1 MKIFYKKISW
11 GCDIA
16 LLIVLGIGV
25 LLAFLTFKHS
35 EEAAAWRKHSFIL
48 LEKANN
54 LLSGLENAETGR
66 RGYLLTRD
74 PIYLEPALKL
84 TSTIKNQLDELTQ
97 MSAGNPLQISHLKA
111 LTPLVETNLA
121 LLNQAIEHYANQS
134 YEGKIGVFPGGEGK
148 RLMDALRDEISQ
160 FIKIEKDLLEKRDA
174 QFQESMQRL
183 FIALAV
189 ISGLALLIAILMG
202 YLMYRVSQRK
212 LDALAYQGAQ
222 RHLEIQREANKQ
234 LEQSNAALQA
244 QKEKLA
250 VTLNS
255 IGEAVLTTDAEGR
268 LINLNPLAE
277 LYTGWP
283 LQEAM
288 GRPVEEV
295 FNVIN
300 QETRQ
305 PAPIPVIETLKQGTV
320 KKGLTNATVLVAR
333 DGKEY
338 AVAESC
344 APIHDPGGQVSGA
357 VLVFRDVTEEYAAQQ
372 ALNNSAARIQT
383 LLNTVVD
390 GILTVHER
398 NGTVETVNPAVE
410 RIFGYSAS
418 EIIGQNFSMLI
429 PELKYNHGK
438 GSLGFFSATDEERT
452 ADTGREVVGRRK
464 GGSIFP
470 IDMAVSEMWLG
481 GQHYFTCILRDIT
494 VRKRIEAEQ
503 ALLEQRLRDQQ
514 LNTRSLIESN
524 VDALATIDPFGIIS
538 DVNQQMELL
547 TGCSRDELIGTSFK
561 NYFTDPN
568 LAETAINRV
577 LSEKKLTDYELTAR
591 ARNGGEKVVSYNAAT
606 FYDRNGKLLGVFA
619 AARDVTERNRFQQK
633 LHEKNVE
640 LEAAKTAAE
649 KANLAKSDFLSRMS
663 HELRTPLNAIL
674 GFAQLLEAGSPPPTD
689 IEIIRLQEILKAG
702 WYLLDLINEIL
713 DLAVIESGKVSLSQ
727 EPLAMM
733 EVMHECQ
740 TMIEPDA
747 QNRGIQL
754 TFHEFDCSLF
764 AIADRTRVKQV
775 LINLLS
781 NAIKYNREHGKV
793 EVNCSLV
800 SPERIRISIKDT
812 GEGIPPEMLEQLFQ
826 PFNRLGQENG
836 TEEGTGIGLVVT
848 KQLIELMGGSI
859 GVEST
864 VGVGSE
870 FWIELIRDVSAQ
882 SAHEK
887 IGILALAPP
896 YPTDASSRTLLY
908 VEDNPAN
915 LMLVEHLISD
925 HPNIRLLR
933 AENGKLGIEL
943 ARAHQPDMILM
954 DINLPGI
961 SGMEALKILREDPT
975 TAHIPVAALSANAM
989 FRDIEKGIKAGF
1001 FRYLTKPIKLEEL
1014 MSTLDEALKFAEAG
1028 SVNSNKTGNI

>member
-1 MKIFYKKISW
+1 MKTFYKKISW
-11 GCDIA
+11 CCDIT

-25 LLAFLTFKHS
+25 LAFLPFKHS

-48 LEKANN
+48 LEKANS
-54 LLSGLENAETGR
+54 LLYGLEKVETGR
-66 RGYLLTRD
+66 RGYLLTGD
-74 PIYLEPALKL
+74 LSYLEPSLKIR
-84 TSTIKNQLDELTQ
+84 STIKEQLDELYRL
-97 MSAGNPLQISHLKA
+97 SADNPVQRYHLNR
-111 LTPLVETNLA
+111 LMPLVEANLA
-121 LLNQAIEHYANQS
+121 LLNQSIELFNKQS
-134 YEGKIGVFPGGEGK
+134 SRGTIKVFQGVEGKK
-148 RLMDALRDEISQ
+148 LMDSIRDEMSR
-160 FIKIEKDLLEKRDA
+160 FIKIESGLLAQRDA
-174 QFQESMQRL
+174 RFQTSMQRL
-183 FIALAV
+183 FITLAV
-189 ISGLALLIAILMG
+189 ISGLGLLIAILMG
-202 YLMYRVSQRK
+202 YLMYRVSQRQ
-212 LDALAYQGAQ
+212 LDASAHKEAQ

-234 LEQSNAALQA
+234 LEQSNAALQEK
-244 QKEKLA
+244 KEKLA

-255 IGEAVLTTDAEGR
+255 IGDAVLTTDAEGR
-268 LINLNPLAE
+268 LTNLNPLAE

-288 GRPVEEV
+288 GRPVADV
-295 FNVIN
+295 FKIIN

-305 PAPIPVIETLKQGTV
+305 PATIPVIETLKQGTV
-320 KKGLTNATVLVAR
+320 KKGLANHTVLIAR

-338 AVAESC
+338 AVADSC
-344 APIHDPGGQVSGA
+344 APIHDLAGQVSGA
-357 VLVFRDVTEEYAAQQ
+357 VLVFRDVTEEYAARQ
-372 ALNNSAARIQT
+372 ALNNSAARMQT

-390 GILTVHER
+390 GILTVDER
-398 NGTVETVNPAVE
+398 YGIVETVNPSVE

-418 EIIGQNFSMLI
+418 EIIGQNFSLLI
-429 PELKYNHGK
+429 PELKYNPGK
-438 GSLGFFSATDEERT
+438 GSLGFYSATDEERT
-452 ADTGREVVGRRK
+452 ADTGREVVGKRK
-464 GGSIFP
+464 DGSNFP

-494 VRKRIEAEQ
+494 VRKCIETEQ

-524 VDALATIDPFGIIS
+524 VDALTTIDPLGIIS
-538 DVNQQMELL
+538 DVNQQMEIL
-547 TGCSRDELIGTSFK
+547 TGCSRDELIGTSFRK
-561 NYFTDPN
+561 YFSDPN
-568 LAETAINRV
+568 LAETTIKRV
-577 LSEKKLTDYELTAR
+577 LSEKKLIDYELTVR

-606 FYDRNGKLLGVFA
+606 FYDRDGKLLGVFA
-619 AARDVTERNRFQQK
+619 AARDVTERKRFEQK
-633 LHEKNVE
+633 LHEKNIE

-663 HELRTPLNAIL
+663 HELRSPLNAIL
-674 GFAQLLEAGSPPPTD
+674 GFAQLLEAGSPPPT
-689 IEIIRLQEILKAG
+689 EIQVVRLKEILKAG
-702 WYLLDLINEIL
+702 WYLFELINEIL

-727 EPLAMM
+727 EPLSMI

-740 TMIEPDA
+740 TMIEPEA
-747 QNRGIQL
+747 QNRGIQV
-754 TFHEFDCSLF
+754 TFHEFDCPLF

-781 NAIKYNREHGKV
+781 NAIKYNREQGKV
-793 EVNCSLV
+793 EVKCNV
-800 SPERIRISIKDT
+800 ASPERIRISVKDT
-812 GEGIPPEMLEQLFQ
+812 GDGLPPEMLGQLFQ

-848 KQLIELMGGSI
+848 KQLIELMGGLI

-887 IGILALAPP
+887 TPVLALAPAFRM
-896 YPTDASSRTLLY
+896 DAPLRTLLY

-915 LMLVEHLISD
+915 LLLVEHLISD
-925 HPNIRLLR
+925 HPNIRLLP
-933 AENGKLGIEL
+933 AQNGKLGIEL
-943 ARAHQPDMILM
+943 ARSHHPDMILM

-961 SGMEALKILREDPT
+961 SGIEAMKILREDPA

-989 FRDIEKGIKAGF
+989 RRDIEKGMKAGF

-1014 MSTLDEALKFAEAG
+1014 MNTLDEALKFAEARLI
-1028 SVNSNKTGNI
+1028 NSNNTGNI